1 MSRTNVL
8 TFFYQ
13 KSHLILQKL
22 TKTSKKKPLS
32 EVKRQQDREQ
42 ELLNL
47 SCSPTIELQTCA
59 PDSSNMLIVLE
70 QIGPLSPQ

>member
-8 TFFYQ
+8 NSFLSGIS
-13 KSHLILQKL
+13 SHRSHPS
-22 TKTSKKKPLS
+22 KTLKKPLS

>member
-8 TFFYQ
+8 NTLLSGIS
-13 KSHLILQKL
+13 SHPSKNI
-22 TKTSKKKPLS
+22 KKKPLS